1 MGGGGQMPD
10 FGNLPAQED
19 DDSDD
24 QEDEDNKKQETK
36 LDDLE
41 G

>member
-1 MGGGGQMPD
+1 MGGNGQMPD
-10 FGNLPAQED
+10 FGNMPAQED

-24 QEDEDNKKQETK
+24 EGQEDKKETK